1 MKHFH
6 GILCIITA
14 LASAYIMFF
23 KKDLI
28 EINPGDLNLIL
39 GFGVLLISIIFM
51 SFMLYE
57 EKQEELEK
65 IKRESIKHIDRL
77 LYK

>member
-14 LASAYIMFF
+14 LFSAYIMFF
-23 KKDLI
+23 KKDI
-28 EINPGDLNLIL
+28 IKINPGDLNFIL

-65 IKRESIKHIDRL
+65 IKRESIRHIDRL
-77 LYK
+77 LGK